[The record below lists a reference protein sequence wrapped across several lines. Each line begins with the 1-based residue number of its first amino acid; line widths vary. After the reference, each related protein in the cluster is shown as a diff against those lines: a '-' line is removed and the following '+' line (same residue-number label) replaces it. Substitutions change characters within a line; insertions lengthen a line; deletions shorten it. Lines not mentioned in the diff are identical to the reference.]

1 MFRRSMLPPSS
12 FQHEHEAAWYP
23 STALQARRILLE
35 SLTAVKDL
43 KSRGI
48 TIPNGRREQSE
59 KKKNVEIKAAQS
71 KQVGVALEF

>member
-1 MFRRSMLPPSS
+1 MLPPSS

-59 KKKNVEIKAAQS
+59 KKKKTVEIKAAQS
-71 KQVGVALEF
+71 KQVGVAVEF